1 MPAAVAG
8 FSRERVIRVAYFGL
22 PLGALALASRG
33 FEPSL
38 TILSPTQAPG
48 RRRIA
53 SRLKHPVIDAKGAD
67 EATSNAAIGD
77 AFERTRPDLIA
88 SWYWPR
94 RILGKWLERAPL
106 GGIGAHPS
114 LLPRHRGP
122 DPFFWAIDSG
132 DETTGVSVHR
142 LVEAYDEGDVL
153 LSETL
158 AVGDRDAWQLARAL
172 DRPSLRL
179 FVDAVA
185 RIAAGEALRAA
196 PQDERRATRAPE
208 PTGEL
213 LRVDW
218 TWSTERVLRRVR
230 ALSPVPGLALEIR
243 DVEFFVTGAEA
254 ATAFPAVLAPGEASI
269 DARAVVVRTG
279 DGAVSVTR
287 AALDDGEAVREMDG
301 VALAATLGVAGSAL
315 VS

>member
-1 MPAAVAG
+1 M
-8 FSRERVIRVAYFGL
+8 IRVAFFGL

-38 TILSPTQAPG
+38 TILSPTNAPG

-53 SRLKHPVIDAKGAD
+53 ARSDHPVIDAKGAD
-67 EATSNAAIGD
+67 EATLNVAID
-77 AFERTRPDLIA
+77 AAFERTPPDLIA

-94 RILGKWLERAPL
+94 RILRKWLERTPL

-132 DETTGVSVHR
+132 EVTTGVSVHR

-153 LSETL
+153 LTESL
-158 AVGDRDAWQLARAL
+158 LIGDRDAWQLARAL

-179 FVDAVA
+179 FVDAVR
-185 RIAAGEALRAA
+185 RIAEGERFDGER
-196 PQDERRATRAPE
+196 QDERRATSAPE
-208 PTGEL
+208 PSGEL

-218 TWSTERVLRRVR
+218 TWPTARVLRRVR
-230 ALSPVPGLALEIR
+230 ALSPVPGLALQIR
-243 DVEFFVTGAEA
+243 DVEFFVTRAE
-254 ATAFPAVLAPGEASI
+254 TSTEFPVVLAPGEAAI
-269 DARAVVVRTG
+269 HARGVVIRTG
-279 DGAVSVTR
+279 DGAVAVTR
-287 AALDDGEAVREMDG
+287 AVVDDGETAREVDG
-301 VALAATLGVAGSAL
+301 VALAALIGVSDSAL